1 MTDIRKDYG
10 EEFDLVKTCN
20 GRENSR
26 ENIMSIM
33 TKNNKNEHSLTHR
46 DKDEKNFY
54 QLKLY
59 VR

>member
-1 MTDIRKDYG
+1 MTVIRKDYG
-10 EEFDLVKTCN
+10 EEYDLVRTCN

-26 ENIMSIM
+26 ENVMPNM
-33 TKNNKNEHSLTHR
+33 TKNNKNKHSFTHR
-46 DKDEKNFY
+46 DKDEKDLY

>member
-1 MTDIRKDYG
+1 MTHIRKDYG

-26 ENIMSIM
+26 ENIMSNM
-33 TKNNKNEHSLTHR
+33 TKNNKNKLTLTHR
-46 DKDEKNFY
+46 DKNEKDLY
-54 QLKLY
+54 QLKSY